1 MATLQIEVLGPGCPN
16 CARLLAE
23 VEKAIAEA
31 RVGASINKVEDED
44 AIARYGVRRTP
55 ALVIGGRVVASG
67 IVLDA
72 SDILPFLTSA

>member
-1 MATLQIEVLGPGCPN
+1 MATLQIEVLGPGCRN

-23 VEKAIAEA
+23 VEKAVSEA
-31 RVGASINKVEDED
+31 RVRASINKVEDE
-44 AIARYGVRRTP
+44 AVIARYGVRRTP

-67 IVLDA
+67 ILLEA